1 MGKLKLNYRL
11 TREEIEE
18 SLLCID
24 WKREGRMKQANL
36 IILTVLGVLVLG
48 AFIREPGQFFL
59 FLMLFAI
66 IGLLFYLQYGPQRK
80 RKKQAEKIV
89 KTGGNFQI
97 SLDRQHMGAIWG
109 QQKEGRKRE
118 KGIRKGSRLKLYIS
132 ENMYTFKAGR
142 EIYAIP
148 KRILSG
154 EQKGTLAELAK
165 NCQADV
171 VNIRICRNT

>member
-66 IGLLFYLQYGPQRK
+66 IGLLFYLQYGPQRM

-118 KGIRKGSRLKLYIS
+118 K
-132 ENMYTFKAGR
+132 
-142 EIYAIP
+142 
-148 KRILSG
+148 
-154 EQKGTLAELAK
+154 
-165 NCQADV
+165 
-171 VNIRICRNT
+171 